1 MMVKRPRSSPQELIA
16 QQVVRRV
23 IASLPPELR
32 RESDRC
38 IIELCGRDEDGDLLG
53 VFEGNT
59 RADPEPQSAMELPR
73 IQLFLDN
80 LWDFTDG
87 DVSEFRDEV
96 KTTLLH
102 ELGHYLGLDE
112 DEVEV
117 LGLA

>member
-1 MMVKRPRSSPQELIA
+1 MLKRPRSSPQELVA

-23 IASLPPELR
+23 LTSLPAALR
-32 RESDRC
+32 READRC
-38 IIELCGRDEDGDLLG
+38 IIELCGRDSDGDILG

-59 RADPEPQSAMELPR
+59 RADPEPQSAEELPR

-80 LWDFTDG
+80 LWQFTDG
-87 DVSEFRDEV
+87 DVSEFREEV

-112 DEVEV
+112 EEVEA